1 MPLAMIQDTDNITVK
16 SWAFFF
22 RPPDKQR
29 TRRSETR
36 TGQKRRGEGAMRRGD
51 GMKTGEEGEG
61 VEGSG
66 VEWRR
71 KRIMTGEQTRWT
83 NYKGERRKDREG
95 LVEEER

>member
-1 MPLAMIQDTDNITVK
+1 MPLAIIQNTDIITVK

-51 GMKTGEEGEG
+51 GMKTGEE
-61 VEGSG
+61 VRG
-66 VEWRR
+66 VEWS
-71 KRIMTGEQTRWT
+71 
-83 NYKGERRKDREG
+83 
-95 LVEEER
+95 